1 MDTIR
6 SRTINFRVTQD
17 EYSRLKAASTLHNAR
32 CLSDFAR
39 SATLRVAGSL
49 ESRNADT
56 AGNQLQ
62 SLDRRLTA
70 LETNVARLIDALGG
84 KPASEMEGYAR

>member
-1 MDTIR
+1 MNTIR
-6 SRTINFRVTQD
+6 DRIINFRVTQD

-49 ESRNADT
+49 EPRNGDT
-56 AGNQLQ
+56 AGHQLQ
-62 SLDRRLTA
+62 SLDRRLA
-70 LETNVARLIDALGG
+70 LLETNVARLLDGLGG
-84 KPASEMEGYAR
+84 KPASDMEG